1 MQQNSDYKLSID
13 WLNITMSPRNKY
25 KLGADGEPILTRKGK
40 KMFADEFYDIDWSD
54 KADGIINRICTALDL
69 GAEVPARKNAQG
81 DAINPL
87 SKLGYN
93 VCKQYGDILIGYH
106 KVYEYMGII
115 VQLSGDACR
124 SYRRMVGSDDGRV
137 PELVLLSTL
146 KAIATDNDYMCAPTR
161 VDIALDEYNGT
172 WSVPQ
177 YVDAYYLQ
185 PQAQKRKAYIYTYR
199 EYTEGKPSYGLANA
213 KTSAIMSEGATLYVG
228 SQSSACR
235 LRIYDKLAER
245 KNADAVVPAG
255 VERWTRY
262 ELVVRQEYARA
273 MGDALA
279 DLDVTDGDGY
289 LRYLASVLA
298 NKYILCLDEDGLR
311 KHYIMQ
317 YLDGVADGSKT
328 VLRSDDRRASTLAT
342 SYGHIIG
349 GSGLIALAQKMVAIH
364 GDKDA
369 GKLVDALLL
378 ALKQEIM
385 SAPMTDETARAIA
398 RADKSVDVLPA
409 DVMLMY
415 DMLKTESTED

>member
-25 KLGADGEPILTRKGK
+25 KLGADGEPILSRKGK
-40 KMFADEFYDIDWSD
+40 KLIADEFYDVDWTD
-54 KADGIINRICTALDL
+54 KADAIINRICATLGL

-81 DAINPL
+81 DAVNPL

-106 KVYEYMGII
+106 NRYEYMGVI

-124 SYRRMVGSDDGRV
+124 SYRRAFDDCV
-137 PELVLLSTL
+137 AELFLISGLNT
-146 KAIATDNDYMCAPTR
+146 IADANDYMCAPTR
-161 VDIALDEYNGT
+161 VDIALDEYNGA

-199 EYTEGKPSYGLANA
+199 AYTEGKPSYGLANA

-228 SQSSACR
+228 SISSACR

-245 KNADAVVPAG
+245 TSADAPVVDN
-255 VERWTRY
+255 VDRWTRY
-262 ELVVRQEYARA
+262 ELVVRKEYARA

-298 NKYILCLDEDGLR
+298 NKYVLCLDEDGLR

-317 YLDGVADGSKT
+317 YLEGVADGTKT
-328 VLRSDDRRASTLAT
+328 VLRSDDRRASTLVT

-349 GSGLIALAQKMVAIH
+349 GSGLVGLAQKMVAIH
-364 GDKDA
+364 QDKDA

-378 ALKQEIM
+378 AIKQEIM

-409 DVMLMY
+409 DVVLAY

>member
-25 KLGADGEPILTRKGK
+25 KLGADGEPILSRKGK
-40 KMFADEFYDIDWSD
+40 KLIAEEFYDVDWTD
-54 KADGIINRICTALDL
+54 KADAIINRICATLGL

-81 DAINPL
+81 DAVNPL

-106 KVYEYMGII
+106 NRYEYMGVI

-124 SYRRMVGSDDGRV
+124 SYRRGFDDRV
-137 PELVLLSTL
+137 AELFLISGLNT
-146 KAIATDNDYMCAPTR
+146 IADANDYMCAPTR
-161 VDIALDEYNGT
+161 VDIALDEYNGA

-199 EYTEGKPSYGLANA
+199 AYTEGKPSYGLANA

-228 SQSSACR
+228 SISSACR

-245 KNADAVVPAG
+245 TSADAPVVDN
-255 VERWTRY
+255 VDRWTRY
-262 ELVVRQEYARA
+262 ELVVRKEYARA

-279 DLDVTDGDGY
+279 NLDVNDSDGY

-298 NKYILCLDEDGLR
+298 NKYVLCLDEDGLR

-317 YLDGVADGSKT
+317 YLDGVANGTKT
-328 VLRSDDRRASTLAT
+328 VLRSDDRRASTLVT

-349 GSGLIALAQKMVAIH
+349 GAGLVGLAQKMVAIH
-364 GDKDA
+364 NDKDA

-409 DVMLMY
+409 DVVLAY

>member
-1 MQQNSDYKLSID
+1 MQQNNDYKLSID

-25 KLGADGEPILTRKGK
+25 KLGADGEPILSRKGK
-40 KMFADEFYDIDWSD
+40 KLIADEFYDVDWTD
-54 KADGIINRICTALDL
+54 KADAIIKRICATLGL

-81 DAINPL
+81 DAVNPL

-106 KVYEYMGII
+106 KQYEYMGVI

-124 SYRRMVGSDDGRV
+124 SYRRMFADCVA
-137 PELVLLSTL
+137 ELFLLSGL
-146 KAIATDNDYMCAPTR
+146 NAIADDNDYMCAPTR
-161 VDIALDEYNGT
+161 VDIALDEYNGD

-199 EYTEGKPSYGLANA
+199 AYTEGKPSYGLANA
-213 KTSAIMSEGATLYVG
+213 KTSAIMGDGATLYVG
-228 SQSSACR
+228 SISSACR

-245 KNADAVVPAG
+245 KNVDAVVPAD

-262 ELVVRQEYARA
+262 ELVVRKEYARA
-273 MGDALA
+273 MGDDLA
-279 DLDVTDGDGY
+279 DLDVTDIDGY

-298 NKYILCLDEDGLR
+298 NKYVLCLDEDGLR

-317 YLDGVADGSKT
+317 YLDVVASGTKT
-328 VLRSDDRRASTLAT
+328 VLRSDDRRASTLVT

-349 GSGLIALAQKMVAIH
+349 GSGLVALAQKMVAIH
-364 GDKDA
+364 SDKDA

-385 SAPMTDETARAIA
+385 SAPMSDDTARAIA
-398 RADKSVDVLPA
+398 KADKSVDVLPT
-409 DVMLMY
+409 DVVLAY
-415 DMLKTESTED
+415 DMLKTESAGD

>member
-1 MQQNSDYKLSID
+1 MKQKDDFRLSID
-13 WLNITMSPRNKY
+13 WLNITMSPRDKY
-25 KLGADGEPILTRKGK
+25 KLGIDGEPILSRKGK
-40 KMFADEFYDIDWSD
+40 KMIADVFYDVDWSD
-54 KADGIINRICTALDL
+54 KADDIISRICATLGL

-106 KVYEYMGII
+106 SRYEYMGII

-124 SYRRMVGSDDGRV
+124 AYRSMHNDCVA
-137 PELVLLSTL
+137 ELFLINGLN
-146 KAIATDNDYMCAPTR
+146 AIANDNNYMCAPTR
-161 VDIALDEYNGT
+161 VDIALDEYNGAWT
-172 WSVPQ
+172 VPQ

-185 PQAQKRKAYIYTYR
+185 PQSQKRKAYIYTYR
-199 EYTEGKPSYGLANA
+199 AYTDGKPSYGLANA
-213 KTSAIMSEGATLYVG
+213 KTSAIMGDGATLYVG
-228 SQSSACR
+228 SISSACR

-245 KNADAVVPAG
+245 INADIPVADN

-262 ELVVRQEYARA
+262 ELVVRKEYARA
-273 MGDALA
+273 TGDALA
-279 DLDVTDGDGY
+279 DLDVTDSDGY

-298 NKYILCLDEDGLR
+298 NKYILCLDVDGLR

-328 VLRSDDRRASTLAT
+328 VLRSDDRRASTLVT

-349 GSGLIALAQKMVAIH
+349 GSGFIGLAQKMVAIH
-364 GDKDA
+364 SDKDA
-369 GKLVDALLL
+369 DKLVDALLF

-385 SAPMTDETARAIA
+385 SAPITEETARAIA
-398 RADKSVDVLPA
+398 KADKSVDVLPA
-409 DVMLMY
+409 DVVLMY
-415 DMLKTESTED
+415 DRLKSESRGD

>member
-1 MQQNSDYKLSID
+1 MQQNNDYKLSID

-25 KLGADGEPILTRKGK
+25 KLGADGEPILSRKGK
-40 KMFADEFYDIDWSD
+40 KLIADEFYDVDWTD
-54 KADGIINRICTALDL
+54 KADAIINRICTVLGL

-81 DAINPL
+81 DAVNPL

-93 VCKQYGDILIGYH
+93 VCKQYGDVLIGYH
-106 KVYEYMGII
+106 KRYEYMGVI

-124 SYRRMVGSDDGRV
+124 SYRRMFDDSCV
-137 PELVLLSTL
+137 PELFLISGLNTV
-146 KAIATDNDYMCAPTR
+146 ADDNDYMCAPTR
-161 VDIALDEYNGT
+161 VDIALDEYNGAWT
-172 WSVPQ
+172 VPQ

-185 PQAQKRKAYIYTYR
+185 PQAQKRKAYVYTYR
-199 EYTEGKPSYGLANA
+199 AYTEGKPSYGLANA
-213 KTSAIMSEGATLYVG
+213 KTSAIMGDGATLYVG
-228 SQSSACR
+228 SISSACR

-245 KNADAVVPAG
+245 KNVDAEVPAD

-262 ELVVRQEYARA
+262 ELVVRKEYARA

-298 NKYILCLDEDGLR
+298 NKYVLCLDEDGLR

-317 YLDGVADGSKT
+317 YLDDVANGTKT

-349 GSGLIALAQKMVAIH
+349 GSGLVALAQKMVAIH
-364 GDKDA
+364 SDKDA

-409 DVMLMY
+409 DVMLAY
-415 DMLKTESTED
+415 DMLKTESAGD

>member
-1 MQQNSDYKLSID
+1 MLSID
-13 WLNITMSPRNKY
+13 WLNVTMSPRDKY
-25 KLGADGEPILTRKGK
+25 KLGEDGEPILSRKGK
-40 KMFADEFYDIDWSD
+40 KLIADEFYDVDWTD
-54 KADGIINRICTALDL
+54 KADAIINRICATLGL

-81 DAINPL
+81 DAVNPL

-106 KVYEYMGII
+106 NRYEYMGII

-124 SYRRMVGSDDGRV
+124 SYRRGFDDCV
-137 PELVLLSTL
+137 AELFLISGLNT
-146 KAIATDNDYMCAPTR
+146 IADTNDYMCAPTR
-161 VDIALDEYNGT
+161 VDIALDEYNGAWT
-172 WSVPQ
+172 VPQ

-199 EYTEGKPSYGLANA
+199 AYTEGKPSYGLANA

-228 SQSSACR
+228 SISSACR

-245 KNADAVVPAG
+245 TSADAPVVDN
-255 VERWTRY
+255 VDRWTRY
-262 ELVVRQEYARA
+262 ELVVRKEYARA

-279 DLDVTDGDGY
+279 NLDVNDSDGY

-298 NKYILCLDEDGLR
+298 NKYVLCLDEDGLR

-317 YLDGVADGSKT
+317 YLEGVADGTKT
-328 VLRSDDRRASTLAT
+328 VLRSDDRRASTLVT

-349 GSGLIALAQKMVAIH
+349 GSGLVGLAQKMVAIH
-364 GDKDA
+364 QDKDA

-378 ALKQEIM
+378 AIKQEIM

-409 DVMLMY
+409 DVVLAY
-415 DMLKTESTED
+415 DMLKTESAGD

>member
-1 MQQNSDYKLSID
+1 MQQNNAYMLSVD
-13 WLNITMSPRNKY
+13 WLNITMSPRDKY
-25 KLGADGEPILTRKGK
+25 KMGADGEPILSRKGK
-40 KMFADEFYDIDWSD
+40 KLITDEFYDVDWTD
-54 KADGIINRICTALDL
+54 KADAIINRICATLGL

-81 DAINPL
+81 DAVNPL

-106 KVYEYMGII
+106 NRYEYMGII

-124 SYRRMVGSDDGRV
+124 SYRRGFDNCVA
-137 PELVLLSTL
+137 ELFLISGLNT
-146 KAIATDNDYMCAPTR
+146 IADANDYMCAPTR
-161 VDIALDEYNGT
+161 IDIALDEYNGA

-199 EYTEGKPSYGLANA
+199 AYTEGKPSYGLANA

-228 SQSSACR
+228 SISSACR

-245 KNADAVVPAG
+245 TSADAPVVDD
-255 VERWTRY
+255 VDRWTRY
-262 ELVVRQEYARA
+262 ELVVRKEYARA

-279 DLDVTDGDGY
+279 ELDVTDGDGY

-298 NKYILCLDEDGLR
+298 NKYVLCLDADGLR

-317 YLDGVADGSKT
+317 YLDGVADGTKT
-328 VLRSDDRRASTLAT
+328 VLRSDDRRASTLVT

-349 GSGLIALAQKMVAIH
+349 GSGLVGLAQKMVAIH
-364 GDKDA
+364 NDKDA

-409 DVMLMY
+409 DVVLAY
-415 DMLKTESTED
+415 DMIKTESTED

>member
-1 MQQNSDYKLSID
+1 MKQKDDFRLSID
-13 WLNITMSPRNKY
+13 WLNITMSPRDKY
-25 KLGADGEPILTRKGK
+25 KLGADGEPILSRKGK
-40 KMFADEFYDIDWSD
+40 KMIADAFYDVDWAD
-54 KADGIINRICTALDL
+54 KADGIINRICATLGL

-81 DAINPL
+81 DAVNPL

-93 VCKQYGDILIGYH
+93 VCRQYGDILIGYH
-106 KVYEYMGII
+106 NRYEYMGVI

-124 SYRRMVGSDDGRV
+124 AYRSMYNDCVA
-137 PELVLLSTL
+137 ELFLINGLN
-146 KAIATDNDYMCAPTR
+146 AIANDNNYMCAPTR
-161 VDIALDEYNGT
+161 VDIALDEYNGAWT
-172 WSVPQ
+172 VPQ

-185 PQAQKRKAYIYTYR
+185 PQAQKRKAYVYTYR
-199 EYTEGKPSYGLANA
+199 SYTEGKPSYGLANA
-213 KTSAIMSEGATLYVG
+213 KTSAIMGDGATLYVG
-228 SQSSACR
+228 SISSACR

-245 KNADAVVPAG
+245 KNADMPVADN

-262 ELVVRQEYARA
+262 ELVVRKEYARA
-273 MGDALA
+273 MGDVLA
-279 DLDVTDGDGY
+279 DLDVKDADGY

-298 NKYILCLDEDGLR
+298 NKYILCLDGDGLR

-328 VLRSDDRRASTLAT
+328 VLKSDDRRASTLVT

-349 GSGLIALAQKMVAIH
+349 GSGFIGLAQKMVAIH
-364 GDKDA
+364 SDKDA
-369 GKLVDALLL
+369 NKLVDALLL

-385 SAPMTDETARAIA
+385 SAPISEETARSIA

-409 DVMLMY
+409 DVVLAY

>member
-25 KLGADGEPILTRKGK
+25 KLGADGEPILSRKGK

-54 KADGIINRICTALDL
+54 KADGIINRICANLGL

-124 SYRRMVGSDDGRV
+124 SYRRMFDNNCV
-137 PELVLLSTL
+137 PELFLISGLNT
-146 KAIATDNDYMCAPTR
+146 IADDNDYMCAPTR
-161 VDIALDEYNGT
+161 VDIALDEYNGAWT
-172 WSVPQ
+172 VPQ

-185 PQAQKRKAYIYTYR
+185 PQAQKRKAYVYTYR
-199 EYTEGKPSYGLANA
+199 AYTEDKPSYGLANA
-213 KTSAIMSEGATLYVG
+213 KTSAIMGDGATLYVG
-228 SQSSACR
+228 SISSACR

-245 KNADAVVPAG
+245 KNADAPVADD

-262 ELVVRQEYARA
+262 ELVVRKEYARA

-279 DLDVTDGDGY
+279 DINVTDSDGY

-298 NKYILCLDEDGLR
+298 NKYVLCLDEDGMR

-317 YLDGVADGSKT
+317 YLEGVADGTKT
-328 VLRSDDRRASTLAT
+328 VLRSDDRRASTLVT

-349 GSGLIALAQKMVAIH
+349 GSGLVGLAQKMVAIH
-364 GDKDA
+364 NDKDA

-409 DVMLMY
+409 DVVLAY
-415 DMLKTESTED
+415 DMIKTESTED

>member
-1 MQQNSDYKLSID
+1 MQQNNNYMLSID
-13 WLNITMSPRNKY
+13 WLNVTMSPRDKY
-25 KLGADGEPILTRKGK
+25 KLGEDGEPILSRKGK
-40 KMFADEFYDIDWSD
+40 KLIADEFYDVDWTD
-54 KADGIINRICTALDL
+54 KAEVIINRIYTTLGL

-81 DAINPL
+81 DAVNPL

-106 KVYEYMGII
+106 NRYEYMGII

-124 SYRRMVGSDDGRV
+124 AYRRMFDNNCV
-137 PELVLLSTL
+137 PELFLISGLNT
-146 KAIATDNDYMCAPTR
+146 IADDNDYMCAPTR
-161 VDIALDEYNGT
+161 VDIALDEYDGAWT
-172 WSVPQ
+172 VPQ

-199 EYTEGKPSYGLANA
+199 GYTEGKPSYGLANA

-228 SQSSACR
+228 SISSACR

-245 KNADAVVPAG
+245 TSADAPVVDN
-255 VERWTRY
+255 VDRWTRY
-262 ELVVRQEYARA
+262 ELVVRKEYARA
-273 MGDALA
+273 MGDALV

-298 NKYILCLDEDGLR
+298 NKYVLCLDEDGLR

-317 YLDGVADGSKT
+317 YLEGVADGTKT
-328 VLRSDDRRASTLAT
+328 VLRSDDRRASTLVT

-349 GSGLIALAQKMVAIH
+349 GSGLVGLAQKMVAIH
-364 GDKDA
+364 QDKDA

-378 ALKQEIM
+378 AIKQEIM

-409 DVMLMY
+409 DVVLAY

>member
-1 MQQNSDYKLSID
+1 MQQNNAYMLSVD
-13 WLNITMSPRNKY
+13 WLNITMSPRDKY
-25 KLGADGEPILTRKGK
+25 KMGADGEPILSRKGK
-40 KMFADEFYDIDWSD
+40 KLIADEFYDVDWTD
-54 KADGIINRICTALDL
+54 KADAIINRICATLGL

-81 DAINPL
+81 DAVNPL

-106 KVYEYMGII
+106 NRYEYMGII

-124 SYRRMVGSDDGRV
+124 SYRRMFADCVA
-137 PELVLLSTL
+137 ELFLISGLNT
-146 KAIATDNDYMCAPTR
+146 IADDNDYMCAPTR
-161 VDIALDEYNGT
+161 VDIALDEYNGA

-199 EYTEGKPSYGLANA
+199 AYTEGKPSYGLANA

-228 SQSSACR
+228 SISSACR

-245 KNADAVVPAG
+245 TSADAPVVDN
-255 VERWTRY
+255 VDRWTRY
-262 ELVVRQEYARA
+262 ELVVRKEYARA

-279 DLDVTDGDGY
+279 DLDVNDSDGY

-298 NKYILCLDEDGLR
+298 NKYVLCLDEDGLR

-317 YLDGVADGSKT
+317 YLEGVADGTKT
-328 VLRSDDRRASTLAT
+328 VLRSDDRRASTLVT

-349 GSGLIALAQKMVAIH
+349 GSGLVGLAQKMVAIH
-364 GDKDA
+364 NDKDA

-409 DVMLMY
+409 DVMLAY

>member
-25 KLGADGEPILTRKGK
+25 KLGADGEPILSRKGK
-40 KMFADEFYDIDWSD
+40 KLFADEFYDIDWSD
-54 KADGIINRICTALDL
+54 KADGIINCICAKLGL

-81 DAINPL
+81 DAVNPL

-93 VCKQYGDILIGYH
+93 VCKQFGDVLIGYH
-106 KVYEYMGII
+106 KRFEYMGII

-124 SYRRMVGSDDGRV
+124 SYRRGFDDCV
-137 PELVLLSTL
+137 AELFLISGLNT
-146 KAIATDNDYMCAPTR
+146 IADANDYMCAPTR
-161 VDIALDEYNGT
+161 VDIALDEYDGA

-199 EYTEGKPSYGLANA
+199 AYTEGKPSYGLANA

-228 SQSSACR
+228 SISSACR

-245 KNADAVVPAG
+245 TSADAPVVDN
-255 VERWTRY
+255 VDRWTRY
-262 ELVVRQEYARA
+262 ELVVRKEYARA

-279 DLDVTDGDGY
+279 NLDVDDSDGY

-298 NKYILCLDEDGLR
+298 NKYVLCLDEDGLR

-317 YLDGVADGSKT
+317 YLDGVANGTKT
-328 VLRSDDRRASTLAT
+328 VLRSDDRRASTLVT

-349 GSGLIALAQKMVAIH
+349 GAGLVGLAQKMVAIH
-364 GDKDA
+364 NDKDA

-409 DVMLMY
+409 DVVLAY

>member
-25 KLGADGEPILTRKGK
+25 KLGADGEPILSRKGK
-40 KMFADEFYDIDWSD
+40 KMIADAFYDVDWTD
-54 KADGIINRICTALDL
+54 KADGIINRICTVLDL

-106 KVYEYMGII
+106 NRYEYMGVIM
-115 VQLSGDACR
+115 QLSGDACR
-124 SYRRMVGSDDGRV
+124 SYRRMFDNSCV
-137 PELVLLSTL
+137 PELFLINGLNT
-146 KAIATDNDYMCAPTR
+146 IADDNDYMCAPTR
-161 VDIALDEYNGT
+161 VDIALDEYNGAWT
-172 WSVPQ
+172 VPQ

-199 EYTEGKPSYGLANA
+199 AYTEGKPSYGLANA

-228 SQSSACR
+228 SISSACR

-245 KNADAVVPAG
+245 TSADAPVVDN
-255 VERWTRY
+255 VDRWTRY
-262 ELVVRQEYARA
+262 ELVVRKEYARA

-298 NKYILCLDEDGLR
+298 NKYVLCLDEDGLR

-328 VLRSDDRRASTLAT
+328 VLKSDDRRASTLVT

-349 GSGLIALAQKMVAIH
+349 GSGFIGLAQKMVAIH
-364 GDKDA
+364 QDKDA

-378 ALKQEIM
+378 AIKQEIM

-409 DVMLMY
+409 DVMLAY
-415 DMLKTESTED
+415 DMLTKTESTED

>member
-1 MQQNSDYKLSID
+1 MQQNNNYMLSID
-13 WLNITMSPRNKY
+13 WLNVTMSPRDKY
-25 KLGADGEPILTRKGK
+25 KLGADGEPILSRKGK
-40 KMFADEFYDIDWSD
+40 KLIADEFYDVDWTD
-54 KADGIINRICTALDL
+54 KADAIINRICATLGL

-81 DAINPL
+81 DAVNPL

-106 KVYEYMGII
+106 NRYEYMGVI

-124 SYRRMVGSDDGRV
+124 SYRGGFDDTDKRV
-137 PELVLLSTL
+137 PELVLVSTL
-146 KAIATDNDYMCAPTR
+146 KAIADGNGYMCAPTR
-161 VDIALDEYNGT
+161 VDIALDEYNGAWT
-172 WSVPQ
+172 VPQ

-199 EYTEGKPSYGLANA
+199 AYTEGKPSYGLANA
-213 KTSAIMSEGATLYVG
+213 KTSAIMSDGATLYVG
-228 SQSSACR
+228 SISSACR

-245 KNADAVVPAG
+245 TSADAPVVDD
-255 VERWTRY
+255 VDRWTRY
-262 ELVVRQEYARA
+262 ELVVRKEYARA

-279 DLDVTDGDGY
+279 DIDVADSEGY

-298 NKYILCLDEDGLR
+298 NKYVLCLDADGLR

-317 YLDGVADGSKT
+317 YLDGVADGTKT
-328 VLRSDDRRASTLAT
+328 VLRSDDRRASTLVT

-349 GSGLIALAQKMVAIH
+349 GSGLVGLAQKMVSIH
-364 GDKDA
+364 DDKDA

-409 DVMLMY
+409 DVVLAY
-415 DMLKTESTED
+415 DMLKTESAGD

>member
-1 MQQNSDYKLSID
+1 MQQNNNYMLSID
-13 WLNITMSPRNKY
+13 WLNVTMSPRDKY
-25 KLGADGEPILTRKGK
+25 KLGEDGEPILSRKGK
-40 KMFADEFYDIDWSD
+40 KLIADEFYDVDWMD
-54 KADGIINRICTALDL
+54 KAEVIINRIYTTLGL

-81 DAINPL
+81 DAVNPL

-106 KVYEYMGII
+106 NRYEYMGII

-124 SYRRMVGSDDGRV
+124 AYRRMFVNNCV
-137 PELVLLSTL
+137 PELFLISGLNT
-146 KAIATDNDYMCAPTR
+146 IADDNDYMCAPTR
-161 VDIALDEYNGT
+161 VDIALDEYDGAWT
-172 WSVPQ
+172 VPQ

-199 EYTEGKPSYGLANA
+199 GYTEGKPSYGLANA
-213 KTSAIMSEGATLYVG
+213 KTSAIMSEGVTLYVG
-228 SQSSACR
+228 SISSACR

-245 KNADAVVPAG
+245 TSADAPVVDN
-255 VERWTRY
+255 VDRWTRY
-262 ELVVRQEYARA
+262 ELVVRKEYARA

-298 NKYILCLDEDGLR
+298 NKYVLCLDEDGLR

-317 YLDGVADGSKT
+317 YLEGVADGTKT
-328 VLRSDDRRASTLAT
+328 VLRSDDRRASTLVT

-349 GSGLIALAQKMVAIH
+349 GSGLVGLAQKMVAIH
-364 GDKDA
+364 QDKDA

-378 ALKQEIM
+378 AIKQEIM

-409 DVMLMY
+409 DVALAY

>member
-13 WLNITMSPRNKY
+13 WLNITMSPRDKY
-25 KLGADGEPILTRKGK
+25 KIGADGEPILSRKGK
-40 KMFADEFYDIDWSD
+40 KMIADAFYDVDWTD
-54 KADGIINRICTALDL
+54 KADGIINRICTVLDL

-81 DAINPL
+81 DAVNPL

-106 KVYEYMGII
+106 NRYEYMGVII
-115 VQLSGDACR
+115 QLSGDACR
-124 SYRRMVGSDDGRV
+124 SYRRMFDNGCV
-137 PELVLLSTL
+137 PELFLISGLNT
-146 KAIATDNDYMCAPTR
+146 IADDNDYMCAPTR
-161 VDIALDEYNGT
+161 VDIALDEYNGAWT
-172 WSVPQ
+172 VPQ
-177 YVDAYYLQ
+177 YVDVYYLQ

-199 EYTEGKPSYGLANA
+199 AYTEGKPSYGLANA

-228 SQSSACR
+228 SISSACR

-245 KNADAVVPAG
+245 TSADAPVVDN
-255 VERWTRY
+255 VDRWTRY
-262 ELVVRQEYARA
+262 ELVVRKEYARA

-298 NKYILCLDEDGLR
+298 NKYVLCLDEDGLR

-317 YLDGVADGSKT
+317 YLDGVASGTKT
-328 VLRSDDRRASTLAT
+328 VLRSDDRRASTLVT

-349 GSGLIALAQKMVAIH
+349 GSGLVGLAQKMVSIH
-364 GDKDA
+364 DDKDA

-409 DVMLMY
+409 DVVLAY
-415 DMLKTESTED
+415 DMLKTESAGD

>member
-1 MQQNSDYKLSID
+1 MQQNNAYMLSVD
-13 WLNITMSPRNKY
+13 WLNITMSPRDKY
-25 KLGADGEPILTRKGK
+25 KMGADGEPILSRKGK
-40 KMFADEFYDIDWSD
+40 KLIADEFYDVDWTD
-54 KADGIINRICTALDL
+54 KADAIINRICATLGL

-81 DAINPL
+81 DAVNPL

-106 KVYEYMGII
+106 NRYEYMGII

-124 SYRRMVGSDDGRV
+124 SYRRGFDDCV
-137 PELVLLSTL
+137 AELFLISGLNT
-146 KAIATDNDYMCAPTR
+146 IADANDYMCAPTR
-161 VDIALDEYNGT
+161 IDIALDEYNGA

-199 EYTEGKPSYGLANA
+199 AYTEGKPSYGLANA

-228 SQSSACR
+228 SISSACR

-245 KNADAVVPAG
+245 TSADAPVVDD
-255 VERWTRY
+255 VDRWTRY
-262 ELVVRQEYARA
+262 ELVVRKEYARA
-273 MGDALA
+273 MGDALSE
-279 DLDVTDGDGY
+279 LDVTDGDGY

-298 NKYILCLDEDGLR
+298 NKYVLCLDVDGLR

-317 YLDGVADGSKT
+317 YLDGVADGTKT
-328 VLRSDDRRASTLAT
+328 VLRSDDRRASTLVT

-349 GSGLIALAQKMVAIH
+349 GSGLVGLAQKMVAIH
-364 GDKDA
+364 NDKDA

-409 DVMLMY
+409 DVVLAY
-415 DMLKTESTED
+415 DMIKTESTED

>member
-1 MQQNSDYKLSID
+1 MQQSSDYKLSID

-25 KLGADGEPILTRKGK
+25 KLGADGEPILSRKGK
-40 KMFADEFYDIDWSD
+40 KLIADEFYDVDWTD
-54 KADGIINRICTALDL
+54 KADAIINRICATLGL

-81 DAINPL
+81 DAVNPL

-106 KVYEYMGII
+106 NRYEYMGII

-124 SYRRMVGSDDGRV
+124 SYRRGFDDCV
-137 PELVLLSTL
+137 AELFLISGLNT
-146 KAIATDNDYMCAPTR
+146 IADANDYMCAPTR
-161 VDIALDEYNGT
+161 VDIALDEYNGAWT
-172 WSVPQ
+172 VPQ

-199 EYTEGKPSYGLANA
+199 AYTEGKPSYGLANA

-228 SQSSACR
+228 SISSACR

-245 KNADAVVPAG
+245 TSADAPVVDN
-255 VERWTRY
+255 VDRWTRY
-262 ELVVRQEYARA
+262 ELVVRKEYARA

-279 DLDVTDGDGY
+279 NLDVNDSDGY

-298 NKYILCLDEDGLR
+298 NKYVLCLDEDGLR

-317 YLDGVADGSKT
+317 YLEGVADGTKT
-328 VLRSDDRRASTLAT
+328 VLRSDDRRASTLVT

-349 GSGLIALAQKMVAIH
+349 GSGLVGLVQKMVAIH
-364 GDKDA
+364 DDKDT

-409 DVMLMY
+409 DVMLAY
-415 DMLKTESTED
+415 DMLKTESAGD

>member
-1 MQQNSDYKLSID
+1 MQQNTDYKLSID

-25 KLGADGEPILTRKGK
+25 KLGADGEPILSRKGK
-40 KMFADEFYDIDWSD
+40 KLIADEFYDVDWTD
-54 KADGIINRICTALDL
+54 KADAIINRICATLGL

-81 DAINPL
+81 DAVNPL

-106 KVYEYMGII
+106 KQYEYMGVI

-124 SYRRMVGSDDGRV
+124 SYRRMFADCVA
-137 PELVLLSTL
+137 ELFLLSGL
-146 KAIATDNDYMCAPTR
+146 NAIADDNDYMCAPTR
-161 VDIALDEYNGT
+161 VDIALDEYNGD

-199 EYTEGKPSYGLANA
+199 AYTEGKPSYGLANA
-213 KTSAIMSEGATLYVG
+213 KTSAIMGDGATLYVG
-228 SQSSACR
+228 SISSACR

-245 KNADAVVPAG
+245 KNVDAVVPAD

-262 ELVVRQEYARA
+262 ELVVRKEYARA
-273 MGDALA
+273 MGDDLA
-279 DLDVTDGDGY
+279 DLDVTDIDGY

-298 NKYILCLDEDGLR
+298 NKYVLCLDEDGLR

-317 YLDGVADGSKT
+317 YLDGVASGTKT
-328 VLRSDDRRASTLAT
+328 VLRSDDRRASTLVT

-349 GSGLIALAQKMVAIH
+349 GSGLVALAQKMVAIH
-364 GDKDA
+364 SDKDA

-385 SAPMTDETARAIA
+385 SAPMSDDTARAIA
-398 RADKSVDVLPA
+398 KADKSVDVLPT
-409 DVMLMY
+409 DVVLTY
-415 DMLKTESTED
+415 DMLKTESAGD

>member
-1 MQQNSDYKLSID
+1 MSQKDDFRLSID

-25 KLGADGEPILTRKGK
+25 KLGADGEPILSRKGK
-40 KMFADEFYDIDWSD
+40 KLIADEFYDVDWTD
-54 KADGIINRICTALDL
+54 KADAILNRICVTLGL

-81 DAINPL
+81 DAVNPL

-106 KVYEYMGII
+106 KRYEYMGII

-124 SYRRMVGSDDGRV
+124 SYRRAFDDDCV
-137 PELVLLSTL
+137 AELFLISGLNT
-146 KAIATDNDYMCAPTR
+146 IADANDYMCAPTR
-161 VDIALDEYNGT
+161 VDIALDEYDGAWT
-172 WSVPQ
+172 VPQ

-199 EYTEGKPSYGLANA
+199 AYTEGKPSYGLANA

-228 SQSSACR
+228 STSSACR

-245 KNADAVVPAG
+245 TNADAPVVGDVA
-255 VERWTRY
+255 RWTRY
-262 ELVVRQEYARA
+262 ELVVRKEYARA
-273 MGDALA
+273 TGDALA

-298 NKYILCLDEDGLR
+298 NKYVLCLDEDGLR

-317 YLDGVADGSKT
+317 YLDSVADGTKT
-328 VLRSDDRRASTLAT
+328 VLQSDNRRASTLVT

-349 GSGLIALAQKMVAIH
+349 GSGLVGFAQKMVAIH
-364 GDKDA
+364 GDKDKD
-369 GKLVDALLL
+369 KLVDALLL

-385 SAPMTDETARAIA
+385 SAPMTEETVRAIA
-398 RADKSVDVLPA
+398 KADKSVDVLPA
-409 DVMLMY
+409 DVVLAY
-415 DMLKTESTED
+415 DMLTKTESTED

>member
-1 MQQNSDYKLSID
+1 MQQNNAYMLSVD
-13 WLNITMSPRNKY
+13 WLNITMSPRDKY
-25 KLGADGEPILTRKGK
+25 KMGADGEPILSRKGK
-40 KMFADEFYDIDWSD
+40 KLIADEFYDVDWTD
-54 KADGIINRICTALDL
+54 KADAIINRICATLGL

-81 DAINPL
+81 DAVNPL

-106 KVYEYMGII
+106 NRYEYMGII

-124 SYRRMVGSDDGRV
+124 SYRRGFDDCV
-137 PELVLLSTL
+137 AELFLISGLNT
-146 KAIATDNDYMCAPTR
+146 IADANDYMCAPTR
-161 VDIALDEYNGT
+161 VDIALDEYNGA

-199 EYTEGKPSYGLANA
+199 AYTEGKPSYGLANA

-228 SQSSACR
+228 SISSACR

-245 KNADAVVPAG
+245 TSADAPVVDD
-255 VERWTRY
+255 VDRWTRY
-262 ELVVRQEYARA
+262 ELVVRKEYARA

-279 DLDVTDGDGY
+279 ELDVTDGDGY

-298 NKYILCLDEDGLR
+298 NKYVLCLDADGLR

-317 YLDGVADGSKT
+317 YLDGVADGTKT
-328 VLRSDDRRASTLAT
+328 VLRSDDRRASTLVT

-349 GSGLIALAQKMVAIH
+349 GSGLVGLAQKMVAIH
-364 GDKDA
+364 NDKDA

-409 DVMLMY
+409 DVVLAY
-415 DMLKTESTED
+415 DMIKTESTED

>member
-1 MQQNSDYKLSID
+1 MQQSSDYKLSID
-13 WLNITMSPRNKY
+13 WLNITMSPRDKY
-25 KLGADGEPILTRKGK
+25 KLGADGEPILSRKGK
-40 KMFADEFYDIDWSD
+40 KLIADEFYDVDWTD
-54 KADGIINRICTALDL
+54 KADAIINRICATLGL

-81 DAINPL
+81 DAVNPL

-106 KVYEYMGII
+106 NRYEYMGVI

-124 SYRRMVGSDDGRV
+124 SYRRGFDDCV
-137 PELVLLSTL
+137 AELFLISGLNT
-146 KAIATDNDYMCAPTR
+146 IADANDYMCAPTR
-161 VDIALDEYNGT
+161 VDIALDEYNGA

-199 EYTEGKPSYGLANA
+199 AYTEGKPSYGLANA

-228 SQSSACR
+228 SISSACR

-245 KNADAVVPAG
+245 TSADAPVVDN
-255 VERWTRY
+255 VDRWTRY
-262 ELVVRQEYARA
+262 ELVVRKEYARA

-279 DLDVTDGDGY
+279 DLDVTDSDGY

-298 NKYILCLDEDGLR
+298 NKYVLCLDEDGLR

-328 VLRSDDRRASTLAT
+328 VLKSDDRRASTLVT

-349 GSGLIALAQKMVAIH
+349 GSGLVGLAQKMVAIH
-364 GDKDA
+364 QDKDA

-378 ALKQEIM
+378 AIKQEIM

-409 DVMLMY
+409 DVVLAY
-415 DMLKTESTED
+415 DMIKTESTED

>member
-25 KLGADGEPILTRKGK
+25 KLGADGEPILSRKGK
-40 KMFADEFYDIDWSD
+40 KLIADKFYDVDWTD
-54 KADGIINRICTALDL
+54 KADAIINRICATLGL

-81 DAINPL
+81 DAVNPL

-106 KVYEYMGII
+106 NRYEYMGVI

-124 SYRRMVGSDDGRV
+124 SYRRGFDDCV
-137 PELVLLSTL
+137 AELFLISGLNT
-146 KAIATDNDYMCAPTR
+146 IADANDYMCAPTR
-161 VDIALDEYNGT
+161 VDIALDEYNGA

-199 EYTEGKPSYGLANA
+199 AYTEGKPSYGLANA

-228 SQSSACR
+228 SISSACR

-245 KNADAVVPAG
+245 TSADAPVVDN
-255 VERWTRY
+255 VDRWTRY
-262 ELVVRQEYARA
+262 ELVVRKEYARA

-279 DLDVTDGDGY
+279 NLDVNDSDGY

-298 NKYILCLDEDGLR
+298 NKYVLCLDEDGLR

-317 YLDGVADGSKT
+317 YLDGVANGTKT
-328 VLRSDDRRASTLAT
+328 VLRSDDRRASTLVT

-349 GSGLIALAQKMVAIH
+349 GAGLVGLAQKMVAIH
-364 GDKDA
+364 NDKDA

-409 DVMLMY
+409 DVVLAY

>member
-1 MQQNSDYKLSID
+1 MQQNNDYKLSID

-25 KLGADGEPILTRKGK
+25 KLGADGEPILSRKGK
-40 KMFADEFYDIDWSD
+40 KLIADEFYDVDWTD
-54 KADGIINRICTALDL
+54 KADAIINRICATLGL

-81 DAINPL
+81 DAVNPL

-106 KVYEYMGII
+106 KRYEYMGVI

-124 SYRRMVGSDDGRV
+124 SYRRMFDDCV
-137 PELVLLSTL
+137 AELFLISGLNT
-146 KAIATDNDYMCAPTR
+146 IADDNDYMCAPTR
-161 VDIALDEYNGT
+161 VDIALDEYNGA

-199 EYTEGKPSYGLANA
+199 AYTEGKPSYGLANA

-228 SQSSACR
+228 SMSSACR

-245 KNADAVVPAG
+245 TSADAPVVDN
-255 VERWTRY
+255 VDRWTRY
-262 ELVVRQEYARA
+262 ELVVRKEYART

-279 DLDVTDGDGY
+279 DLDVTDDNGY

-298 NKYILCLDEDGLR
+298 NKYVLCLDEDGLR

-317 YLDGVADGSKT
+317 YLEGVADGTKT
-328 VLRSDDRRASTLAT
+328 VLRSDDRRASTLVT

-349 GSGLIALAQKMVAIH
+349 GSGLVGLAQKMVAIH
-364 GDKDA
+364 QDKDA

-378 ALKQEIM
+378 AIKQEIM

-409 DVMLMY
+409 DVVLAY

>member
-13 WLNITMSPRNKY
+13 WLNITMSPRDKY
-25 KLGADGEPILTRKGK
+25 KIGADGEPILSRKGK
-40 KMFADEFYDIDWSD
+40 KMIADAFYDVDWTD
-54 KADGIINRICTALDL
+54 KADGIINRICTVLDL

-106 KVYEYMGII
+106 NRYEYMGVIM
-115 VQLSGDACR
+115 QLSGDACR
-124 SYRRMVGSDDGRV
+124 SYRRTFDNSCV
-137 PELVLLSTL
+137 PELFLISGLNT
-146 KAIATDNDYMCAPTR
+146 IADDNDYMCAPTR
-161 VDIALDEYNGT
+161 VDIALDEYNGD
-172 WSVPQ
+172 WAVPQ

-199 EYTEGKPSYGLANA
+199 AYTEGKPSYGLANA

-228 SQSSACR
+228 SMSSACR

-245 KNADAVVPAG
+245 TSADAPVVDNLD
-255 VERWTRY
+255 RWTRY
-262 ELVVRQEYARA
+262 ELVVRKEYARS

-279 DLDVTDGDGY
+279 DLDVTDSDGY

-298 NKYILCLDEDGLR
+298 NKYVLCLDEDGLR

-317 YLDGVADGSKT
+317 YLDSVADGSKT
-328 VLRSDDRRASTLAT
+328 VLKSDDRRASTLVT

-349 GSGLIALAQKMVAIH
+349 GSGLVGLAQKMVAIH
-364 GDKDA
+364 QDKDA

-378 ALKQEIM
+378 AIKQEIM

-409 DVMLMY
+409 DVVLAY
-415 DMLKTESTED
+415 DMLKTESAED

>member
-1 MQQNSDYKLSID
+1 MQQNSDYTLSID

-25 KLGADGEPILTRKGK
+25 KLGTDGEPILSRKGK
-40 KMFADEFYDIDWSD
+40 KMIADEFYDVDWID
-54 KADGIINRICTALDL
+54 KADAIINRICATLGL

-81 DAINPL
+81 DAVNPL

-106 KVYEYMGII
+106 NRYEYMGII

-124 SYRRMVGSDDGRV
+124 SYRRAFGDDCV
-137 PELVLLSTL
+137 AELFLISGLNT
-146 KAIATDNDYMCAPTR
+146 IADANDYMCAPTR
-161 VDIALDEYNGT
+161 VDIALDEYNGAWT
-172 WSVPQ
+172 VPQ

-199 EYTEGKPSYGLANA
+199 AYTEGKPSYGLANA

-228 SQSSACR
+228 SISSACR

-245 KNADAVVPAG
+245 TSADAPVVDD
-255 VERWTRY
+255 VDRWTRY
-262 ELVVRQEYARA
+262 ELVVRKEYARA

-279 DLDVTDGDGY
+279 DIDVADSDGY

-298 NKYILCLDEDGLR
+298 NKYVLCLDADGLR

-317 YLDGVADGSKT
+317 YLDGVADGTKT
-328 VLRSDDRRASTLAT
+328 VLRSDDRRASTLVT

-349 GSGLIALAQKMVAIH
+349 GSGLVGLAQKMVSIH
-364 GDKDA
+364 DDKDA

-409 DVMLMY
+409 DVVLAY
-415 DMLKTESTED
+415 DMLKTESAGD

>member
-1 MQQNSDYKLSID
+1 MPQNNAYMLSID

-25 KLGADGEPILTRKGK
+25 KLGADGEPILSRKGK
-40 KMFADEFYDIDWSD
+40 KLIADEFYDVDWTD
-54 KADGIINRICTALDL
+54 KADAIINRICAILGL

-81 DAINPL
+81 DAVNPL

-106 KVYEYMGII
+106 KRYEYMGVI

-124 SYRRMVGSDDGRV
+124 SYRRAFDDDCV
-137 PELVLLSTL
+137 AELFLISGLNT
-146 KAIATDNDYMCAPTR
+146 IADANDYMCAPTR
-161 VDIALDEYNGT
+161 VDIALDEYDGAWT
-172 WSVPQ
+172 VPQ

-199 EYTEGKPSYGLANA
+199 AYTEGKPSYGLANA

-228 SQSSACR
+228 SISSACR

-245 KNADAVVPAG
+245 TSADEPVIGDVA
-255 VERWTRY
+255 RWTRY
-262 ELVVRQEYARA
+262 ELVVRKEYARA

-279 DLDVTDGDGY
+279 DLDITDGDGY

-298 NKYILCLDEDGLR
+298 NKYVLCLDEDGLR

-317 YLDGVADGSKT
+317 YLDRVADGTKT
-328 VLRSDDRRASTLAT
+328 VLQSDDRRASTLVT

-349 GSGLIALAQKMVAIH
+349 GSGLVGLAQKMVAIH
-364 GDKDA
+364 GDKDKD
-369 GKLVDALLL
+369 KLVDALLL

-385 SAPMTDETARAIA
+385 SAPMTEETVRAIA
-398 RADKSVDVLPA
+398 KADKSVDVLPA
-409 DVMLMY
+409 DVVLAY
-415 DMLKTESTED
+415 DMLTKTESTED

>member
-1 MQQNSDYKLSID
+1 MQQNNDYKLSID

-25 KLGADGEPILTRKGK
+25 KLGADGEPILSRKGK
-40 KMFADEFYDIDWSD
+40 KLIADEFYDVDWTD
-54 KADGIINRICTALDL
+54 KADAIINRICATLGL

-81 DAINPL
+81 DAVNPL

-106 KVYEYMGII
+106 KRYEYMGVI

-124 SYRRMVGSDDGRV
+124 SYRRMFDDCV
-137 PELVLLSTL
+137 AELFLISGLNT
-146 KAIATDNDYMCAPTR
+146 IADDNDYMCAPTR
-161 VDIALDEYNGT
+161 VDIALDEYNGA

-185 PQAQKRKAYIYTYR
+185 PQAQKRKAYVYTYR
-199 EYTEGKPSYGLANA
+199 AYTEGKPSYGLANA
-213 KTSAIMSEGATLYVG
+213 KTSAIMGDGATLYVG
-228 SQSSACR
+228 SISSACR

-245 KNADAVVPAG
+245 KNVDAEVPAD

-262 ELVVRQEYARA
+262 ELVVRKEYARA
-273 MGDALA
+273 MGDTLA
-279 DLDVTDGDGY
+279 DLDVTDSDGY

-298 NKYILCLDEDGLR
+298 NKYVLCLDEDGLH

-328 VLRSDDRRASTLAT
+328 VLKSDDRRASTLVT

-349 GSGLIALAQKMVAIH
+349 GSGLVALAQKMVAIH

-409 DVMLMY
+409 DVVLAY
-415 DMLKTESTED
+415 DMLKTESAGD